1 MKIVSYI
8 FFSLILFIYVIF
20 ISIIYIKFEKRA
32 TKRREKKVD
41 KMEQEIREGI
51 KKQLLKVTKNNKLSK
66 DEILYVEKI
75 LKKSKSRQA
84 FNRIIS
90 ELSNNQEVKY
100 DISIFMYNFLE
111 IIENEIEKYAKK
123 DSIRKCYVIFN
134 LGLYK

>member
-51 KKQLLKVTKNNKLSK
+51 KK
-66 DEILYVEKI
+66 
-75 LKKSKSRQA
+75 
-84 FNRIIS
+84 IIS
-90 ELSNNQEVKY
+90 K
-100 DISIFMYNFLE
+100 
-111 IIENEIEKYAKK
+111 
-123 DSIRKCYVIFN
+123 
-134 LGLYK
+134 

>member
-111 IIENEIEKYAKK
+111 IIEN
-123 DSIRKCYVIFN
+123 
-134 LGLYK
+134 